1 MKWLVAV
8 NFSQHIFH
16 ILMRTSNPIHFIAYM
31 YTFFNSF
38 TTMLSYTEN
47 LIGFDSTIFCMI
59 FKQNNTIFSFAAWKQ
74 TNNTNT
80 TTLFNIFIYLLH
92 PVQRDILYVC
102 VSASV
107 FLFLFFFF
115 ALARSKHKWTKRE
128 QSWNNLLPF
137 TWALINYEHNK
148 S

>member
-16 ILMRTSNPIHFIAYM
+16 ILMRTSNRIHFITYM

-74 TNNTNT
+74 TNNTNI
-80 TTLFNIFIYLLH
+80 TTLFNIFIYCT
-92 PVQRDILYVC
+92 RFNGTFCMCVC
-102 VSASV
+102 LRLCFYFYS
-107 FLFLFFFF
+107 FF
-115 ALARSKHKWTKRE
+115 ALAWSKHKWTKRE